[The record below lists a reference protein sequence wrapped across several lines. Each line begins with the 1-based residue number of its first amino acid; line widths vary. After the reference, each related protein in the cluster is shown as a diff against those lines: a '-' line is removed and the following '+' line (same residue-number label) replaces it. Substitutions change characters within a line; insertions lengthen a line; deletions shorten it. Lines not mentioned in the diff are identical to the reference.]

1 MSLFT
6 EVYQINLRVRDIEK
20 ACNWYQEVLGLSIL
34 KDYGKTVVMG
44 FSKDSADTRTTNIC
58 LIELFNGESMINYED
73 GTHPVIAISADKA
86 EDCKEIIQ
94 HMGANIMEGGSLG
107 HFKFKDP
114 DGNLIEAFLPELYED
129 DRYEHLR

>member
-6 EVYQINLRVRDIEK
+6 EVYQINLRVREIEK
-20 ACNWYQEVLGLSIL
+20 ACKWYQDVLGLSIL
-34 KDYGKTVVMG
+34 KNYGKTVVMG
-44 FSKDSADTRTTNIC
+44 FSKDFADSKTNIC
-58 LIELFNGESMINYED
+58 LIELFNGELMINNED

-86 EDCKEIIQ
+86 ENCKEIIQ
-94 HMGANIMEGGSLG
+94 HMGANIMEGGSSG

-114 DGNLIEAFLPELYED
+114 DGNVIEAFLPELYED